1 MAKRLR
7 KITPEMQEKRIKE
20 GRGQGIGKEYK
31 PWLTIQDVSSLGRE
45 CRTHGIKIDRQ
56 HELLSD
62 NERNYFYII
71 EYSDCVKDIREQFP
85 LLPLEQTVDLANRLG
100 IKHSQDMVTKTPL
113 VMTTDFLVS
122 VEINGEIKTLARTIK
137 EKKDL
142 TKRQIEKFEV
152 ERQYWKM
159 KGVDWGIVTEY
170 EINTVA
176 SKNISIIRPFH
187 TLEDI
192 DSFENFTKAQV
203 GRLVESFA
211 IDIIGKKVVIR
222 NVAETF
228 DIENM
233 LPPGTGL
240 SIYKYLLAN
249 KILKMDLLVPL
260 DVDHLQLIENYIG
273 REGNERVSV

>member
-31 PWLTIQDVSSLGRE
+31 PWLTIQDISSLGRE

-62 NERNYFYII
+62 NERDYFFII
-71 EYSDCVKDIREQFP
+71 EYSDCIKDIREQFP
-85 LLPLEQTVDLANRLG
+85 LLPLEQTVNIANRLG

-137 EKKDL
+137 EKRDL

-159 KGVDWGIVTEY
+159 KGVDWGIVTED

-187 TLEDI
+187 SLDDI
-192 DSFENFTKAQV
+192 DSFESFSKAQI

-211 IDIIGKKVVIR
+211 IGIIGKKVVIR

-260 DVDHLQLIENYIG
+260 DVDHMQFIQNYIG
-273 REGNERVSV
+273 RESNERVSV